1 MAVVTPFPLFKRRP
15 FVERH
20 ARLIARLGA
29 DTGERYLNRQM
40 QIQVD
45 VLERRGVERQLI
57 EKEIQVLSS
66 AIIAA
71 LWKAVLTPSG
81 RG

>member
-1 MAVVTPFPLFKRRP
+1 MARLLPFPLFKRRP

-20 ARLIARLGA
+20 AGLIAGMKA
-29 DTGERYLNRQM
+29 DAGERHLTRQM

-57 EKEIQVLSS
+57 NEEIQALSS
-66 AIIAA
+66 AIRTA
-71 LWKAVLTPSG
+71 LWKAMLTPG
-81 RG
+81 DRG

>member
-1 MAVVTPFPLFKRRP
+1 VVIPFPLFKRRP

-20 ARLIARLGA
+20 ARLIAGMGA
-29 DTGERYLNRQM
+29 NAGERHLTRQM

-57 EKEIQVLSS
+57 EKEIQALSS
-66 AIIAA
+66 AIRAA
-71 LWKAVLTPSG
+71 LWKAMLTPG
-81 RG
+81 GHG